1 MMSAQV
7 SRQPRN
13 IGEAF
18 RPPAGDLK
26 PALSEAEGVAPTSHI
41 PFEASCRLGSGKPP
55 GNAGRPRLRH
65 RLRPYQVEAG
75 RAIARSVFQRRGDS
89 ISVMMARQAG
99 KNELSAQLELL
110 LLTTHMGQAVDAI
123 KCAPTFQPQAR
134 ISLRRLWSR
143 LTEAGLAPLCTREEG
158 HIIRLGHA
166 RQVFLSAEPQANVVG
181 HTAQLLLE
189 VDEAQD
195 VDKEKFDKEFRPMA
209 AVANATTVY
218 YGTPWDDSSLLEEAR
233 ERHLELERRDGVRRH
248 FQYDWQTVAQCIPA
262 YGRYVE
268 GERQRLGEN
277 HPLFLT
283 QYCLKPISGGGRLL
297 SPSQRA
303 QLQGEHS
310 RSASGGPAEGETYVA
325 GLDLGG
331 EAAEG
336 QAGHAHD
343 ATVLT
348 IGRLVFPPSDALI
361 QEPRVEVVEHCAFRG
376 EPHDDL
382 HARLVDLLGRVWRVR
397 RVAVDATGLG
407 EAIARFLA
415 TALRSETVLAVRF
428 SAESK
433 SRLGYRLLA
442 AVNGGRLKVYAQ
454 DGSPEHRDF
463 WREMEQARAA
473 YRPNRLMNFYVEPSQ
488 GHDDYLMSLA
498 LLVEAAFALGGRPR
512 TARGRAREVYDP

>member
-1 MMSAQV
+1 M
-7 SRQPRN
+7 RRDDRPRLK
-13 IGEAF
+13 GRGTRERKDAPAF
-18 RPPAGDLK
+18 
-26 PALSEAEGVAPTSHI
+26 
-41 PFEASCRLGSGKPP
+41 RLGSSGPP
-55 GNAGRPRLRH
+55 SHGLRQ

-75 RAIARSVFQRRGDS
+75 RTIARSVFQRRGDS

-110 LLTTHMGQAVDAI
+110 LLATHMAWGVDAI
-123 KCAPTFQPQAR
+123 KCAPTFRPQAR

-143 LTEAGLAPLCTREEG
+143 LTEAGLAPLCLREEG
-158 HIIRLGHA
+158 HVIRVGQA
-166 RQVFLSAEPQANVVG
+166 RQVFLSAEPQSNVVG

-189 VDEAQD
+189 VDEAQH

-218 YGTPWDDSSLLEEAR
+218 YGTPWDDASLLEEAR
-233 ERHLELERRDGVRRH
+233 ERHLELKRRDGVRRH
-248 FQYDWQTVAQCIPA
+248 FQYDWQAVAECNPA

-268 GERQRLGEN
+268 SERQRLGES

-283 QYCLKPISGGGRLL
+283 QYCLKPISGGGRLF

-310 RSASGGPAEGETYVA
+310 RRSAPAEGETYVA

-336 QAGHAHD
+336 QAGHLHD

-348 IGRLVFPPSDALI
+348 IGRLVFPPNDALI

-376 EPHDDL
+376 QLHDAL
-382 HARLVDLLGRVWRVR
+382 HARLVDLLGHVWPVR

-415 TALRSETVLAVRF
+415 TALRSEVVQAVRF

-442 AVNGGRLKVYAQ
+442 AVNGGRLKMYAP
-454 DGSPEHRDF
+454 DGSPECRDF
-463 WREMEQARAA
+463 WRETEQARAA
-473 YRPNRLMNFYVEPSQ
+473 YRPNRQMNFYVEPSQ

-498 LLVEAAFALGGRPR
+498 LLVEAASALGGRPR
-512 TARGRAREVYDP
+512 TARGRTREEAWP